1 MLSKWSILPHTEQ
14 MQSYMPLSANHK
26 SDEKTASE
34 TRIFRNQEDREV
46 QALFAKEERIGK
58 EKKQLRREKQRLK
71 NNAAMNTAQDKETMQ
86 QNESPVK
93 SSSTNP
99 RTPQVYNGPCVICLE
114 PDLDSRE
121 KLQALGY
128 LLQHTFSRGI
138 VPLPICFDLTD
149 WDPET
154 QQAS

>member
-71 NNAAMNTAQDKETMQ
+71 NNAAMNTAHDNFNPTPVSLPNETPLAA
-86 QNESPVK
+86 SYPASKVVPILTPVAMPIPDYVLPLTRIK
-93 SSSTNP
+93 
-99 RTPQVYNGPCVICLE
+99 PCGSFVDGWLILPFLSALDMLEVCLVLAE
-114 PDLDSRE
+114 
-121 KLQALGY
+121 
-128 LLQHTFSRGI
+128 
-138 VPLPICFDLTD
+138 
-149 WDPET
+149 
-154 QQAS
+154 